1 MQTEV
6 DKHNSRVER
15 KLISRV
21 KKLTPVEP
29 DADSKRL
36 ERKCINRVKKLDVV
50 DQEEIIDVING
61 WLRMTNSPE
70 DGSLEQ
76 QVLIDIIISRYGW
89 EHWNRKSEL

>member
-6 DKHNSRVER
+6 DKYNSRVER
-15 KLISRV
+15 KLISRI

-29 DADSKRL
+29 NARSKRL
-36 ERKCINRVKKLDVV
+36 ERKCINHVKKLDVD
-50 DQEEIIDVING
+50 DQTELIDVING

-76 QVLIDIIISRYGW
+76 QELIGLIISRYGW
-89 EHWNRKSEL
+89 EHWNRKEK

>member
-6 DKHNSRVER
+6 VKYNSRVER
-15 KLISRV
+15 KLISRI

-29 DADSKRL
+29 NARSKRL
-36 ERKCINRVKKLDVV
+36 ERKCINRVKKLDVD
-50 DQEEIIDVING
+50 DQTELIDVIND

-76 QVLIDIIISRYGW
+76 QELIDLIISRYGW
-89 EHWNRKSEL
+89 ERWNQPD

>member
-1 MQTEV
+1 MMKTEV
-6 DKHNSRVER
+6 DKYNSRVER

-36 ERKCINRVKKLDVV
+36 ERKCINRVKKLDVNE
-50 DQEEIIDVING
+50 QEELVGLVDG

-76 QVLIDIIISRYGW
+76 QELIDIIISRYGW
-89 EHWNRKSEL
+89 EHWNRKGE